1 MVYMIQRET
10 VEKQKI
16 GGKSAK
22 QNYIERPSQIRI
34 KKMNDDNNNVTN
46 IIAYTSQST
55 KSRNLKAES
64 CK

>member
-1 MVYMIQRET
+1 MIYMVQSET
-10 VEKQKI
+10 VKKQKI

-34 KKMNDDNNNVTN
+34 KKMNDDNNNVNN
-46 IIAYTSQST
+46 IIAYTSQT
-55 KSRNLKAES
+55 IKSRNLKAES